1 LLIDQSIEPVKAV
14 IVAVAVQ
21 MVELVLDEIDLNNLV
36 RERIDLIGLADE
48 VIDGVDLQA
57 NHPAVDGDRDR
68 ERDVRRAH
76 SGRAGRRHGVR
87 LRRPAS
93 RSPTGTKM
101 TVPDEPVTAGI
112 VSRGVAAV
120 IDLVVVGAVIGL
132 LYLGLVLSRLLIN
145 PTGCRLPALD
155 VLFSTAVVLTVS
167 ALYLAGAWA
176 VSGCT
181 VGAVAMGLRV
191 VGRRSVR
198 LSLMVATVRAIA
210 CVLFPVGLLSV
221 AVDRRRRS
229 VQDILLGTRV
239 VYVRR

>member
-1 LLIDQSIEPVKAV
+1 MTEPDK
-14 IVAVAVQ
+14 
-21 MVELVLDEIDLNNLV
+21 
-36 RERIDLIGLADE
+36 
-48 VIDGVDLQA
+48 
-57 NHPAVDGDRDR
+57 
-68 ERDVRRAH
+68 
-76 SGRAGRRHGVR
+76 
-87 LRRPAS
+87 
-93 RSPTGTKM
+93 
-101 TVPDEPVTAGI
+101 PVTAGI

-132 LYLGLVLSRLLIN
+132 LYLGLVLSRLLFN
-145 PTGCRLPALD
+145 PTGFQLPALD

-191 VGRRSVR
+191 VGRRSER
-198 LSLMVATVRAIA
+198 LPLMVATVRAIA

>member
-1 LLIDQSIEPVKAV
+1 
-14 IVAVAVQ
+14 
-21 MVELVLDEIDLNNLV
+21 
-36 RERIDLIGLADE
+36 
-48 VIDGVDLQA
+48 
-57 NHPAVDGDRDR
+57 
-68 ERDVRRAH
+68 
-76 SGRAGRRHGVR
+76 
-87 LRRPAS
+87 
-93 RSPTGTKM
+93 M
-101 TVPDEPVTAGI
+101 TVPAEPVTAGI

-132 LYLGLVLSRLLIN
+132 LYLGLVLSRLLFN
-145 PTGCRLPALD
+145 PTGFQLPALD

-191 VGRRSVR
+191 VGRRSER
-198 LSLMVATVRAIA
+198 LPLMVATVRAIA

>member
-1 LLIDQSIEPVKAV
+1 
-14 IVAVAVQ
+14 
-21 MVELVLDEIDLNNLV
+21 
-36 RERIDLIGLADE
+36 
-48 VIDGVDLQA
+48 
-57 NHPAVDGDRDR
+57 
-68 ERDVRRAH
+68 
-76 SGRAGRRHGVR
+76 
-87 LRRPAS
+87 
-93 RSPTGTKM
+93 M

-132 LYLGLVLSRLLIN
+132 LYLGLVLSRLLFN
-145 PTGCRLPALD
+145 PTGFQLPALD

-191 VGRRSVR
+191 VGRRSER
-198 LSLMVATVRAIA
+198 LPLMVATVRAIA

>member
-1 LLIDQSIEPVKAV
+1 
-14 IVAVAVQ
+14 
-21 MVELVLDEIDLNNLV
+21 
-36 RERIDLIGLADE
+36 
-48 VIDGVDLQA
+48 
-57 NHPAVDGDRDR
+57 
-68 ERDVRRAH
+68 
-76 SGRAGRRHGVR
+76 
-87 LRRPAS
+87 
-93 RSPTGTKM
+93 M
-101 TVPDEPVTAGI
+101 TEPDEPVTAGI

-132 LYLGLVLSRLLIN
+132 LYLGLVLSRLLFN
-145 PTGCRLPALD
+145 PTGFQLPALD

-191 VGRRSVR
+191 VGRRSER
-198 LSLMVATVRAIA
+198 LPLMVATVRAIA